1 MAPALEGQEA
11 LVGLQSGL
19 AGLLQLVVDQI
30 LVIPRLPRRAPWDAE
45 LLRCITVG
53 GRVHGK
59 A

>member
-19 AGLLQLVVDQI
+19 AGLLQLVVDQT
-30 LVIPRLPRRAPWDAE
+30 LVIPRLPRRAPWGAG
-45 LLRCITVG
+45 LLRGITVG